1 MVVALRHGDRG
12 GRGSGRML
20 LARAAICGAAALAA
34 ARPIHAFHVPPRGA
48 GAWHALPGAAA
59 LGSRANLAAAP
70 PPAARLGGPSAAS
83 ATRLGALR
91 PRARRPCTPPR
102 AADRDGSA
110 DVEERG
116 VAGSAKEADVTVGA
130 VLSRMGL
137 VRMGILVAALSW
149 LLSRVVVGMG
159 IMGAQLPN
167 ALAGGWSVQVPI
179 RMRCARDS
187 RLKQRKRPCMRCHS
201 VQPS

>member
-1 MVVALRHGDRG
+1 M
-12 GRGSGRML
+12 
-20 LARAAICGAAALAA
+20 
-34 ARPIHAFHVPPRGA
+34 
-48 GAWHALPGAAA
+48 
-59 LGSRANLAAAP
+59 
-70 PPAARLGGPSAAS
+70 
-83 ATRLGALR
+83 
-91 PRARRPCTPPR
+91 
-102 AADRDGSA
+102 
-110 DVEERG
+110 
-116 VAGSAKEADVTVGA
+116 AGSAKEADVTVGA

-187 RLKQRKRPCMRCHS
+187 RLKQRMRPCMRCQS

>member
-1 MVVALRHGDRG
+1 MAEGERA
-12 GRGSGRML
+12 

-48 GAWHALPGAAA
+48 GAWHVLPGAAA

-116 VAGSAKEADVTVGA
+116 VAGRAKEADVTVGA